1 MGMIRWL
8 NRHRWGFALLWA
20 VPALLL
26 AAVSRTWRV
35 GAVLLI
41 WIPLAIAVAWLYF
54 TALEKEMKQARD
66 ALETATRSR
75 CCGPAGS
82 WRRDF
87 PWSGPAPEAWGSP
100 WD

>member
-8 NRHRWGFALLWA
+8 NRHRWGFPLLWA

-41 WIPLAIAVAWLYF
+41 WIPLAIAVAWL
-54 TALEKEMKQARD
+54 LDRLKKLQGP
-66 ALETATRSR
+66 ET
-75 CCGPAGS
+75 P
-82 WRRDF
+82 
-87 PWSGPAPEAWGSP
+87 
-100 WD
+100 